1 MVQLEGIKKT
11 TKIQILIGNDSG
23 KVMPHMFY
31 QVCKVTGKNSNPCD
45 ENRVDGT
52 DIIELLAKP
61 HNDMRVICDC
71 VGILK
76 ERFVD
81 IEARFPNENS
91 CKSSKKK
98 STKCRMVFRTVV
110 ENRDGQLET
119 LQVVSDVINCT
130 QLPGTPEI
138 LKMSPHSS
146 PIEGGG
152 ELWMIGKNF
161 LKDTRVCFSYSI
173 VGKEEPL
180 WTKVVEPRQDYFHQS
195 HLITQIPPFFDP
207 LFCGDVDISVFTMC
221 GDKMSDQVPFMYT
234 GKAVLFNFGPAS
246 SDSSTLETEGEK
258 AATVVGKKQ
267 RPGSVSVIKT
277 NHAVVLGNST
287 KKARPTI
294 LQPMNSN
301 QSRQKISDNAKGG
314 KRTYSFP
321 GSSLVSENARFVA
334 DISDKTHTVTTFDS
348 FAFQFSRNSEATDFP
363 SNIEITQSQI
373 SSEEVKP
380 NSP

>member
-1 MVQLEGIKKT
+1 MVQLEGCSKT

-23 KVMPHMFY
+23 KVLPHMFY

-45 ENRVDGT
+45 ENRFDGT
-52 DIIELLAKP
+52 DVIGLLAKP

-76 ERFVD
+76 ERFAD
-81 IEARFPNENS
+81 IEARFPNQNS
-91 CKSSKKK
+91 WKSSKKK

-110 ENRDGQLET
+110 ENRDGQPET

-146 PIEGGG
+146 PIEGEG

-173 VGKEEPL
+173 IGKEEPL

-195 HLITQIPPFFDP
+195 HIITQIPPFFDP
-207 LFCGDVDISVFTMC
+207 HLCGNVEISVFITC
-221 GDKMSDQVPFMYT
+221 GDKVSDPVPFMYK
-234 GKAVLFNFGPAS
+234 GKPVQFTFANTS
-246 SDSSTLETEGEK
+246 RDSFAMEIDGEED
-258 AATVVGKKQ
+258 ATSVGKKQ
-267 RPGSVSVIKT
+267 RLGSVSVIKT
-277 NHAVVLGNST
+277 NHAAVLRRAS

-294 LQPMNSN
+294 LEPLNSN
-301 QSRQKISDNAKGG
+301 SNRNMKTRSDYLK
-314 KRTYSFP
+314 KVRRP
-321 GSSLVSENARFVA
+321 
-334 DISDKTHTVTTFDS
+334 THS
-348 FAFQFSRNSEATDFP
+348 
-363 SNIEITQSQI
+363 
-373 SSEEVKP
+373 
-380 NSP
+380 

>member
-1 MVQLEGIKKT
+1 MVQLQGCTKT

-23 KVMPHMFY
+23 KVMPHIFY

-76 ERFVD
+76 ERFSD
-81 IEARFPNENS
+81 IETRFPKENS
-91 CKSSKKK
+91 WKGLKKK

-110 ENRDGQLET
+110 ENRNGQPET

-138 LKMSPHSS
+138 LKMSPDDS

-173 VGKEEPL
+173 DGKEEPL
-180 WTKVVEPRQDYFHQS
+180 WTKVVEPQQDFFHQS
-195 HLITQIPPFFDP
+195 HLITQIPPFFDSN
-207 LFCGDVDISVFTMC
+207 FCGDVEISVFIKC
-221 GDKMSDQVPFMYT
+221 GDKVSDPVPFIY
-234 GKAVLFNFGPAS
+234 K
-246 SDSSTLETEGEK
+246 
-258 AATVVGKKQ
+258 
-267 RPGSVSVIKT
+267 
-277 NHAVVLGNST
+277 
-287 KKARPTI
+287 
-294 LQPMNSN
+294 
-301 QSRQKISDNAKGG
+301 
-314 KRTYSFP
+314 
-321 GSSLVSENARFVA
+321 
-334 DISDKTHTVTTFDS
+334 
-348 FAFQFSRNSEATDFP
+348 
-363 SNIEITQSQI
+363 
-373 SSEEVKP
+373 
-380 NSP
+380 